1 MMNRRRRIVL
11 LIFLGLLFLTGVLL
25 TVLTKNDRAIDREEQ
40 QVKFIILE
48 KTATE
53 AIRKEYKK
61 ITALDSLD
69 KVFFRIPANDIPLAA
84 PHRVFID
91 LQSGAIYVNVTC
103 DEIDLG
109 LVGPTKIMTAEDKES
124 FLGIFEKYCVVDWK
138 RDYLYDFPSTIHDG
152 AWSWEIRFA
161 DKYGNI
167 DYRGGGGEYRK
178 AGMTPKGFDEFMT
191 EVFQYFDVTPYLGHD
206 A

>member
-1 MMNRRRRIVL
+1 MMIMNRKRRIALFVFIVFFLSVGVL
-11 LIFLGLLFLTGVLL
+11 LI
-25 TVLTKNDRAIDREEQ
+25 VLTKDDQAINKEEQ
-40 QVKFIILE
+40 QVKFIVLE
-48 KTATE
+48 ETARE

-124 FLGIFEKYCVVDWK
+124 FLGIFEKYRVVDWK

-152 AWSWEIRFA
+152 
-161 DKYGNI
+161 D
-167 DYRGGGGEYRK
+167 RK
-178 AGMTPKGFDEFMT
+178 S
-191 EVFQYFDVTPYLGHD
+191 VV
-206 A
+206 